1 MEYRTLGSSDISVSV
16 IGFGCGGNAR
26 VMVSDDDELRLA
38 TLERALQAGI
48 NYFDTAAAYGDGK
61 SECNLGR
68 DLRAL
73 GADPILS
80 TKIVLQTRDLDDPCS
95 AVLRKFD
102 ESLSR
107 LGLEKVDILLL
118 HNRVFTQTQGGD
130 YGVGVRLSLR
140 EMFGPKGVISGFEQ
154 LRASKRT
161 QLAGFTALGGDPSAI
176 VTLIESGVFG
186 VLNVSLS
193 LLNPSAAVK
202 APASF
207 PGPDY
212 DQVLTR
218 AQAAGMGV
226 MAIQVLAR
234 GILAGAASPAD
245 RAADV
250 AKARLG
256 GDGSLPDVAIRYAL
270 GKPGVSTAIL
280 GLSEP
285 RHVDEAAAAVAK
297 GPLPI
302 EVEHA
307 LEAIF
312 MGKSG

>member
-1 MEYRTLGSSDISVSV
+1 MEYRTLGSSDISVSA

-26 VMVSDDDELRLA
+26 LMVSDDDELRLA

-48 NYFDTAAAYGDGK
+48 NYFDTAAAYGGGK
-61 SECNLGR
+61 SEYNLGR

-73 GADPILS
+73 GAHPVVS
-80 TKIVLQTRDLDDPCS
+80 TKVVLQAGDLDDPCS
-95 AVLRKFD
+95 AVVRKFD

-107 LGLEKVDILLL
+107 LGLEAVDMLLL
-118 HNRVFTQTQGGD
+118 HNRVFTRAQSGD
-130 YGVGVRLSLR
+130 YGIGARLSLR
-140 EMFGPKGVISGFEQ
+140 DMFGPRGVISGFEQ
-154 LRASKRT
+154 LKSAKRT
-161 QLAGFTALGGDPSAI
+161 RLAGFTALGGDPPAI
-176 VTLIESGVFG
+176 ATLIESGVFG
-186 VLNVSLS
+186 VLNVSLN

-212 DQVLTR
+212 DQVLGR
-218 AQAAGMGV
+218 AQDAGMGV

-234 GILAGAASPAD
+234 GVLAGAASPGDRTAD
-245 RAADV
+245 A
-250 AKARLG
+250 AKAILRC
-256 GDGSLPDVAIRYAL
+256 DRSLPDVAIRYAM

-285 RHVDEAAAAVAK
+285 RHVDEAVAAVSK
-297 GPLPI
+297 GPLPT

-312 MGKSG
+312 MGQSD

>member
-16 IGFGCGGNAR
+16 VGFGCGGNAR
-26 VMVSDDDELRLA
+26 LMVSDDDELRLA
-38 TLERALQAGI
+38 TLERALRAGI
-48 NYFDTAAAYGDGK
+48 NYFDTSAAYGNGK

-73 GADPILS
+73 GASPVVS
-80 TKIVLQTRDLDDPCS
+80 TKVVLQGSDLDDPCS
-95 AVLRKFD
+95 AVVRKFD

-107 LGLEKVDILLL
+107 LGLEAVDMLLL
-118 HNRVFTQTQGGD
+118 HNRVFTQAQSGD
-130 YGVGVRLSLR
+130 YGIGARLSLR
-140 EMFGPKGVISGFEQ
+140 DVFGPRGVISAFEQ
-154 LRASKRT
+154 LKASKRT
-161 QLAGFTALGGDPSAI
+161 RLAGFTALGGDPSAI
-176 VTLIESGVFG
+176 TTLIDSGVFG
-186 VLNVSLS
+186 VLNVSLN
-193 LLNPSAAVK
+193 LLNPTAAVK
-202 APASF
+202 APPSF

-212 DQVLTR
+212 DQVLGR
-218 AQAAGMGV
+218 AQDAGMGV

-245 RAADV
+245 RTADAARAV
-250 AKARLG
+250 LG
-256 GDGSLPDVAIRYAL
+256 CGRSLPAVAIRYAL

-285 RHVDEAAAAVAK
+285 RHVDEAAAAASR
-297 GPLPI
+297 GPLPT

>member
-26 VMVSDDDELRLA
+26 LMVSSNEELRLA
-38 TLERALQAGI
+38 TLERALKTGI

-61 SECNLGR
+61 SEWNLGR
-68 DLRAL
+68 DLRSL
-73 GADPILS
+73 GAEPVLS
-80 TKIVLQTRDLDDPCS
+80 TKVVLQARDLDDPCS

-102 ESLSR
+102 ESLAR
-107 LGLEKVDILLL
+107 LGLEQVDILLL
-118 HNRVFTQTQGGD
+118 HNRVFTQSRSGD
-130 YGVGVRLSLR
+130 HGVGARLSLQ
-140 EMFGPKGVISGFEQ
+140 EMFGPKGVISAFEQ
-154 LRASKRT
+154 LKSIERT
-161 QLAGFTALGGDPSAI
+161 KVTGFTALGGDPSAI
-176 VTLIESGVFG
+176 TTLIKSGAFG
-186 VLNVSLS
+186 VLNVSLN

-212 DQVLTR
+212 DQVLT
-218 AQAAGMGV
+218 QARDAGMGV

-234 GILAGAASPAD
+234 GILAGIASPAN
-245 RAADV
+245 RAAE
-250 AKARLG
+250 AARATLG
-256 GDGSLPDVAIRYAL
+256 RDGSLPDVAIRYAL

-302 EVEHA
+302 EVENA

-312 MGKSG
+312 MGTSG

>member
-16 IGFGCGGNAR
+16 VGFGCGGNAR
-26 VMVSDDDELRLA
+26 LMVSEDDNLRLA

-73 GADPILS
+73 GANPVLS
-80 TKIVLQTRDLDDPCS
+80 TKVVLQAEDLKDPRS

-107 LGLEKVDILLL
+107 LGLERVDVLLL
-118 HNRVFTQTQGGD
+118 HNRVFTETQCGD

-140 EMFGPKGVISGFEQ
+140 EMFGRKGVISAFDQ
-154 LRASKRT
+154 LRASKST
-161 QLAGFTALGGDPSAI
+161 QLAGFTALGGDPPAI
-176 VTLIESGVFG
+176 VTLIDSGVFG
-186 VLNVSLS
+186 VLNVSLN

-212 DQVLTR
+212 NQVLGR
-218 AQAAGMGV
+218 ARDAGMGV

-234 GILAGAASPAD
+234 GVLAGAGSLANGT
-245 RAADV
+245 ADV
-250 AKARLG
+250 ARASLA
-256 GDGSLPDVAIRYAL
+256 GDGSLPEVAIRYAV

-285 RHVDEAAAAVAK
+285 RHIDEAAAAIAK
-297 GPLPI
+297 GPLPT

-307 LEAIF
+307 LEVVF
-312 MGKSG
+312 MGASG